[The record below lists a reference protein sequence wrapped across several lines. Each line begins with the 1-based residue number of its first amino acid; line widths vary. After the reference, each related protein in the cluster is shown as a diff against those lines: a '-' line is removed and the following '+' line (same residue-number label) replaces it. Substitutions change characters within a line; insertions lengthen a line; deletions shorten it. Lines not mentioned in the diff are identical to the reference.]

1 MKKSIP
7 FWINDDCL
15 DEARCLDEDDCLDEA
30 TVQADCRGCRS
41 DIDEFKAH
49 TAWIDVDD
57 NSAIAG
63 FILIV
68 AQTMQLQI
76 IEVLR

>member
-1 MKKSIP
+1 MRPVSM
-7 FWINDDCL
+7 
-15 DEARCLDEDDCLDEA
+15 A
-30 TVQADCRGCRS
+30 TVQANCRACRS
-41 DIDEFKAH
+41 DVDAFKAH

-63 FILIV
+63 FIV

-76 IEVLR
+76 IEVMITVPLLDL

>member
-1 MKKSIP
+1 MKKP
-7 FWINDDCL
+7 DFRLCL
-15 DEARCLDEDDCLDEA
+15 YRSTDNCLDEA
-30 TVQADCRGCRS
+30 TVQANCCAFRS
-41 DIDEFKAH
+41 DVDEFKVH

-63 FILIV
+63 FIV

-76 IEVLR
+76 IKVLR

>member
-1 MKKSIP
+1 MDQPTIAQMRPVSM
-7 FWINDDCL
+7 
-15 DEARCLDEDDCLDEA
+15 A
-30 TVQADCRGCRS
+30 TVQANYRACRS
-41 DIDEFKAH
+41 DVDEFKAH

-63 FILIV
+63 FIV